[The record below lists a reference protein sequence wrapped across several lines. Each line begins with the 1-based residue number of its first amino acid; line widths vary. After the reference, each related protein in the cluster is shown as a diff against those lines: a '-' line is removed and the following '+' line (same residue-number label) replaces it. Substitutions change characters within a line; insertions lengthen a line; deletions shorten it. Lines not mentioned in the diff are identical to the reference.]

1 LTLLQTATKKTIQ
14 EIQGIEALS
23 EITRILSARIILLAV
38 LNISIA
44 LNVALG
50 GILPLGW
57 QGKQDFSR
65 SWMNMLMAR

>member
-1 LTLLQTATKKTIQ
+1 LQTATKKTIQ